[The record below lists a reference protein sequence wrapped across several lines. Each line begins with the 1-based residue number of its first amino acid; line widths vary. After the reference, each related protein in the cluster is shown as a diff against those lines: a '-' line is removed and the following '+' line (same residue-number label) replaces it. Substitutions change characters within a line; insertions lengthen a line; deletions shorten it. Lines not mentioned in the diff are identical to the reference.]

1 MAPIAVAARLAAMTS
16 PAPSELSFDQASLPE
31 HVEQT
36 VQAIAKLHAQHDRR
50 ASPLVR
56 AVDRMTALVARP
68 AFIGAV
74 TAAAVLWIGG
84 NLCLG
89 WLGHA
94 RLDQPPWP
102 WLQTVSGL
110 GAIYITALV
119 LISQRRKD
127 EISELREQLTL
138 QLAVLTEQKA
148 SKLIALLEEQRRD
161 SPELADRH
169 DDEAEAMS
177 TPADPQT
184 VIQALHETHE
194 GLLAEDESHAQES

>member
-1 MAPIAVAARLAAMTS
+1 MTS
-16 PAPSELSFDQASLPE
+16 PAPSELSLDQASLPD

-36 VQAIAKLHAQHDRR
+36 VQAIAKLHAEHDRR
-50 ASPLVR
+50 ASALER
-56 AVDRMTALVARP
+56 IVDRMTRLVARP

-74 TAAAVLWIGG
+74 TVAAALWVGG
-84 NLCLG
+84 NLLLG
-89 WLGHA
+89 WLG
-94 RLDQPPWP
+94 RPSLDQPPWP

-138 QLAVLTEQKA
+138 QLAVLTEQKT
-148 SKLIALLEEQRRD
+148 SKLIALFEELRRD
-161 SPELADRH
+161 SPTLADRA
-169 DDEAEAMS
+169 DYEAEAMS

-194 GLLAEDESHAQES
+194 GLLARDEGPAEEA

>member
-1 MAPIAVAARLAAMTS
+1 MTS
-16 PAPSELSFDQASLPE
+16 PAPSELSFDQASLPD

-50 ASPLVR
+50 ASALVR
-56 AVDRMTALVARP
+56 TVDRMTARVGRP

-74 TAAAVLWIGG
+74 TAAAALWVGG
-84 NLCLG
+84 NLFLG
-89 WLGHA
+89 WLG
-94 RLDQPPWP
+94 RPSLDQPPWP
-102 WLQTVSGL
+102 WLQTASGL

-138 QLAVLTEQKA
+138 QLAVLTEQKT
-148 SKLIALLEEQRRD
+148 SKLIALFEELRRD
-161 SPELADRH
+161 SPTLADRADH
-169 DDEAEAMS
+169 EAEAMS
-177 TPADPQT
+177 TPADPET

-194 GLLAEDESHAQES
+194 GLLAQDEGPAKEA